1 MQSCLVFSLFLF
13 LVWAVKASD
22 CALLT
27 VLVDLSHSTVD
38 SSHPCLVFFI

>member
-1 MQSCLVFSLFLF
+1 VIFLFLF

-27 VLVDLSHSTVD
+27 VLVDLSDSTVD
-38 SSHPCLVFFI
+38 YRCLVFSYEV